1 MTTINGP
8 RRHRRTLLATCL
20 CSIQIVLW
28 VRVKSLQEITATA
41 TAIAIREL
49 NRQAPCSL
57 GDTVTVRLAPNGKR
71 VGFQRLDRPARF
83 KRVVELRA

>member
-1 MTTINGP
+1 MG
-8 RRHRRTLLATCL
+8 LAAIGA
-20 CSIQIVLW
+20 SHAALW

-41 TAIAIREL
+41 TAIAIGEL

-57 GDTVTVRLAPNGKR
+57 GDTVAVRLAPNGKR
-71 VGFQRLDRPARF
+71 VGFERLDRPARF